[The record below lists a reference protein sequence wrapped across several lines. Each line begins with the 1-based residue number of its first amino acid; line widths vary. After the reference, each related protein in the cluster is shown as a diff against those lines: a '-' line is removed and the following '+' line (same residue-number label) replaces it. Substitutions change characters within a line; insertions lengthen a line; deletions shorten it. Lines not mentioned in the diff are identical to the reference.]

1 MKTTN
6 SIYALLAL
14 SVMSF
19 SACSDDD
26 GDDEKSFT
34 VNPSSVTFRHGDEVQ
49 LEASDNTQVT
59 WSVDDEYIAKI
70 DESGKLTALHIGATS
85 VKATDSRSKTV
96 TVPVS
101 VAPEYLTY
109 TEPYLGWGASK
120 SEVKGKETRNLDSE
134 DDDNLIY
141 TADDDIIVVYMF
153 KDNAL
158 SSAAISVKPS
168 NLKDVIGFLG
178 ERYWYLGYKDKFFV
192 FTDKKSVSV
201 GAKLTSLT
209 KYLVTYVPY
218 TASNKSLSL
227 CEFEFPAFD

>member
-59 WSVDDEYIAKI
+59 WSVLDDYYAKI
-70 DESGKLTALHIGATS
+70 DDSGKLTALHVGATA
-85 VKATDSRSKTV
+85 VKATDSQGKFVS
-96 TVPVS
+96 VPVA
-101 VAPEYLTY
+101 VVPEYLTY

-120 SEVKGKETRNLDSE
+120 SEVKGKENRTLDSE
-134 DDDNLIY
+134 DDDNLFYAGDNFILGY
-141 TADDDIIVVYMF
+141 VF
-153 KDNAL
+153 KDGAL
-158 SSAAISVKPS
+158 SGAVIM
-168 NLKDVIGFLG
+168 LKSYDLEEVVAFLG
-178 ERYWYLGYKDKFFV
+178 ERYWYLGKKDKMYLFSDEKNV
-192 FTDKKSVSV
+192 ALGVQ
-201 GAKLTSLT
+201 LRSLT
-209 KYLVTYVPY
+209 TIAITYVPY
-218 TASNKSLSL
+218 TAGNKSLSL

>member
-1 MKTTN
+1 MKTIS

-59 WSVDDEYIAKI
+59 WSVLDDYYAKI
-70 DESGKLTALHIGATS
+70 DDSGKLTALHVGATA
-85 VKATDSRSKTV
+85 VKATDSQGKFVS
-96 TVPVS
+96 VPVA
-101 VAPEYLTY
+101 VVPEYLTY
-109 TEPYLGWGASK
+109 TEPYLNWGASK

-134 DDDNLIY
+134 DDASLIF
-141 TADDDIIVVYMF
+141 TADDDIVVVYMF
-153 KDNAL
+153 EDGAL
-158 SSAAISVKPS
+158 SGAAISVKPS

-178 ERYWYLGYKDKFFV
+178 ERYWYLGYKDKFYV

-209 KYLVTYVPY
+209 KYLITYVPY

-227 CEFEFPAFD
+227 DEFELPAFD